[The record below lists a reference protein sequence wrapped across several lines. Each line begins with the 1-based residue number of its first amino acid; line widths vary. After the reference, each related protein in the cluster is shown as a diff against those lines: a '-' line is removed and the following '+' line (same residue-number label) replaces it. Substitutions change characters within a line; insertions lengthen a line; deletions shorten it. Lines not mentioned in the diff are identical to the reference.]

1 MKMQVHHGA
10 SLTFCVCMS
19 LVCICEMDQWTMYFS
34 EMQEPEP
41 SVLPATKGQVKQ
53 RAADIQ
59 RQLEVGN

>member
-1 MKMQVHHGA
+1 
-10 SLTFCVCMS
+10 
-19 LVCICEMDQWTMYFS
+19 MYFS